1 MKQAKGELQIGSD
14 AIMKDKM
21 KDLNLEGGSM
31 RLSTSQSGDNLRML
45 DDSIKGLS
53 KLDADKLKKDL

>member
-1 MKQAKGELQIGSD
+1 M
-14 AIMKDKM
+14 MKDKM
-21 KDLNLEGGSM
+21 KDLNLEGGSV
-31 RLSTSQSGDNLRML
+31 RLSTSQSGENLKML

>member
-1 MKQAKGELQIGSD
+1 VKQAKGELAVGSE
-14 AIMKDKM
+14 AMMKNKM
-21 KDLNLEGGSM
+21 KDLNLEGGSV
-31 RLSTSQSGDNLRML
+31 RLSTSQSGENLKML

>member
-53 KLDADKLKKDL
+53 K